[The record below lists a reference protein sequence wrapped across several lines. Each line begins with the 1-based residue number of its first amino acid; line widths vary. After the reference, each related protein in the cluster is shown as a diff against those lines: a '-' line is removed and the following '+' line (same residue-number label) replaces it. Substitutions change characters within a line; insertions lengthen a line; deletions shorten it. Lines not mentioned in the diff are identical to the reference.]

1 MKDFTSLY
9 HTKLQA
15 NEQKYMCKNAQST
28 NAKKDWSPAWLYS
41 DSSFEHTCKQQLWH
55 NFKQKNI
62 AEVLHILKFLPLPFQ

>member
-15 NEQKYMCKNAQST
+15 NEQKCMCKNAQASNVT
-28 NAKKDWSPAWLYS
+28 KDWSPGWLYS
-41 DSSFEHTCKQQLWH
+41 DSSFEHTCKQQLWY

-62 AEVLHILKFLPLPFQ
+62 TEFLHVLKFLPLLFQ